1 MLAGETE
8 LLILQRE
15 WRGESGVLVHGV
27 SPSRGRLVLTLP
39 GASAARGPKHDGID
53 LFSQVRIDLQPH
65 PKRTSFMLVKDVQVL
80 RCFRDLGASFD
91 RLQSAAS
98 IARFTLDHCHEND
111 PAPLHFSACLRSLA
125 WIEGGGHLSAA
136 RTLMHVAHLASHGS
150 MPSEGLSPP
159 QVRLLEKLLIA
170 CADESQAMPKL
181 SDEQWCSL
189 DDWSRQLLAWADLD
203 AGY

>member
-1 MLAGETE
+1 MFAGETE

-39 GASAARGPKHDGID
+39 GTASPKGKGHDGID
-53 LFSQVRIDLQPH
+53 LFTQVRIDLQPH
-65 PKRTSFMLVKDVQVL
+65 PKRSSFMLVKDVHVL
-80 RCFRDLGASFD
+80 RCFRDLGASFE

-98 IARFTLDHCHEND
+98 IARFTLAHCHEND

-125 WIEGGGHLSAA
+125 WLEAGGHVAAA

-150 MPSEGLSPP
+150 MPSDGLSPT
-159 QVRLLEKLLIA
+159 QVRLLEKLLLA
-170 CADESQAMPKL
+170 CADETQPMPNL

-189 DDWSRQLLAWADLD
+189 DDWSRQLLIWADLD
-203 AGY
+203 AAY